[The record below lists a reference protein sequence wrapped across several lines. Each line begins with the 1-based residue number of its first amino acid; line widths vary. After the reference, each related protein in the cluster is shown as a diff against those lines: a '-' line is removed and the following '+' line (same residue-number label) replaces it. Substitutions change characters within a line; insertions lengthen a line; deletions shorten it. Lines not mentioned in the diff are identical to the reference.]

1 MLRAAT
7 IALLVSFPAL
17 ASAPVEASAARA
29 AQEVSRSESYRRAF
43 NSGVLY
49 PEDFAEIGRP
59 EYTQAVL
66 DHGKVACLA
75 DNPQTTLRACTWVGF
90 ITGRRV
96 ELAYRARIAESGEAY
111 VPYQVGELETAEQ
124 RAQAIRAYRLRVY
137 PDQES
142 LNEAETRA
150 AAFLIETQPCVDALQ
165 HAARAGQ
172 AVTDCPD

>member
-7 IALLVSFPAL
+7 IALLVSFPVL
-17 ASAPVEASAARA
+17 AIAPAEASTAHA
-29 AQEVSRSESYRRAF
+29 AQEESRAENYRRGF
-43 NSGVLY
+43 NSGVLH
-49 PEDFAEIGRP
+49 PEEFAEIDRP

-66 DHGKVACLA
+66 DHGKAACLA

-111 VPYQVGELETAEQ
+111 VPYLTGTLDTAEQ

-137 PDQES
+137 PDQEALS
-142 LNEAETRA
+142 DAEARA
-150 AAFLIETQPCVDALQ
+150 AAFLIETQPCIDALGD
-165 HAARAGQ
+165 AARAGNT
-172 AVTDCPD
+172 VTDCPD